1 MGKEIV
7 AEEDGLVIE
16 DDFEETFENRQSS
29 NRCQLKDN
37 EVLLMVKLM
46 HSGETSYLAV
56 PEEEAEKLIQSG
68 MIIADAR
75 YGKDLCRVLGKVSQ
89 REVSSKNTVKLIR
102 VATEKDLEKYNHTR
116 DEKKGSV

>member
-56 PEEEAEKLIQSG
+56 PEEEAEKLISEEYQNTV
-68 MIIADAR
+68 ADA
-75 YGKDLCRVLGKVSQ
+75 VVSG
-89 REVSSKNTVKLIR
+89 I
-102 VATEKDLEKYNHTR
+102 EKYIN
-116 DEKKGSV
+116 